1 MTLSLWLDE
10 PSPARPALR
19 GDVRG
24 PVAIL
29 GAGLTGVATAYWL
42 AAQGVAAVVL
52 EAAVVGAGAT
62 GRNGGFLLEGTS
74 PDFADLAARYGRQAA
89 RDLWA
94 FTVENRERLL
104 EVCAREGLACGL
116 ERGGS
121 VALAASPAEAA
132 ALEHNAQLL
141 AEDGYPSR
149 WLDRT
154 AVRTLLNG
162 ARAADAFVGGLLNPR
177 DLGIHPVRLTRG
189 LAAVAE
195 RGGARI
201 YEGTPAQALAAEGA
215 AWTITT
221 PAGTVRAEAVVLALN
236 AYTVLVDATWH
247 RLVRP
252 IRGQMLATA
261 PVPERLF
268 THLWYAHGGV
278 DYWRQL
284 ADGRVVLG
292 GLRRLAADEEVG
304 TDDRLHPRIQQ
315 ALDRYLRDLGVPPVP
330 VTHRWSGILG
340 LSPDRLPL
348 IGPVPDRPG
357 LFVAGGYSG
366 QGLAFAFLAGRM
378 LAELITTGTTAYPR
392 LLYPA
397 RVVCRR

>member
-10 PSPARPALR
+10 PSPARPELR
-19 GDVRG
+19 GDVRA
-24 PVAIL
+24 PVAVV
-29 GAGLTGVATAYWL
+29 GAGLTGVAAAYWL
-42 AAQGVAAVVL
+42 AAHGVPAVVL
-52 EAAVVGAGAT
+52 EATAVGAGAT
-62 GRNGGFLLEGTS
+62 GRNGGFVLEGTS
-74 PDFADLAARYGRQAA
+74 PDFVDVVARYGRQAA

-94 FTVENRERLL
+94 FTVENRERLAD
-104 EVCAREGLACGL
+104 VCSREGLACSI

-132 ALEHNAQLL
+132 ALERNAQLL
-141 AEDGYPSR
+141 AEDGYPSQ
-149 WLDRT
+149 WLDRA
-154 AVRTLLNG
+154 AVRTLLHG
-162 ARAADAFVGGLLNPR
+162 ARAAEAFVGGLLNPR

-189 LAAVAE
+189 LAAAAE
-195 RGGARI
+195 RRGARI
-201 YEGTPAQALAAEGA
+201 YEGTPVRALAADGA
-215 AWTITT
+215 TWRVTT
-221 PAGTVRAEAVVLALN
+221 AGGTVRAEAVVLAVN
-236 AYTVLVDATWH
+236 AHAALVDASWQA
-247 RLVRP
+247 VVQP

-261 PVPERLF
+261 PVPQRLF
-268 THLWYAHGGV
+268 RHLWYAHGGV

-292 GLRRLAADEEVG
+292 GLRRLAAAEEVG
-304 TDDRLHPRIQQ
+304 TEDRLHPRIQQ
-315 ALDRYLRDLGVPPVP
+315 ALEDYLRDLGVPPVP

-348 IGPVPDRPG
+348 IGPAPDRPG

-397 RVVCRR
+397 RVMRG